1 MCGASLV
8 PDAVAQQVRRTV
20 SIVFTDLKGSTSL
33 GERLD
38 TESLREVLSVY
49 FNEMR
54 IVLERHGGTVEK
66 FIGDAIMAVFGLP
79 TIHEDD
85 AVRAVRAAFEM
96 KKRLEELNERLDAR
110 WGVRL
115 ENRTGVNTGDV
126 VAGDVSSGQ
135 RLVTGDAVNTAAR
148 LEQAAPPL
156 QILIGEPTYRL
167 VRDAVEIEPV
177 EPLELK
183 GKAERVLAYRLLSVS
198 SDEGVA
204 RRLDAPMVG
213 RVTELATLMD
223 VLGRA
228 RSNAHAQRQTTS
240 LLNPSGGPSA
250 AACSLAV
257 GFLKRARSW

>member
-1 MCGASLV
+1 
-8 PDAVAQQVRRTV
+8 
-20 SIVFTDLKGSTSL
+20 
-33 GERLD
+33 
-38 TESLREVLSVY
+38 
-49 FNEMR
+49 
-54 IVLERHGGTVEK
+54 
-66 FIGDAIMAVFGLP
+66 
-79 TIHEDD
+79 
-85 AVRAVRAAFEM
+85 M

-213 RVTELATLMD
+213 RGDELATLMD

-228 RSNAHAQRQTTS
+228 RSTEHTQRQTTS